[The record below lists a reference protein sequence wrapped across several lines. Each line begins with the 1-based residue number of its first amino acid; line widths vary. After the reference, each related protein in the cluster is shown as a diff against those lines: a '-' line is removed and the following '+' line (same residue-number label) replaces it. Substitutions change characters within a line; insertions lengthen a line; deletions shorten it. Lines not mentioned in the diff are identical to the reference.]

1 MKIEVAGE
9 ELVLL
14 PQRAALWQRERTLL
28 VADAH
33 WGKAATFRAFGV
45 PVPRGT
51 TLEGLQ
57 RLDAMIEQHA
67 PRRILFLGD
76 LLHAR
81 QGRVPATL
89 QTVRA
94 WREQHAGIEMTLVR
108 GNHDRGAGDP
118 PDELRIHCVDEP
130 LAEAPFAFCHHPR
143 TSVSGFVVAGHIH
156 PAVTLRGR
164 AEQRERLPCFLVRPD
179 LMILPA
185 FGSFTGHGDVVPARG
200 DAVYVIADG
209 EVLNVNSR

>member
-1 MKIEVAGE
+1 MTPKTPPPRPSSLQERIASVFFFKLGPR
-9 ELVLL
+9 L
-14 PQRAALWQRERTLL
+14 P
-28 VADAH
+28 
-33 WGKAATFRAFGV
+33 
-45 PVPRGT
+45 
-51 TLEGLQ
+51 
-57 RLDAMIEQHA
+57 
-67 PRRILFLGD
+67 
-76 LLHAR
+76 
-81 QGRVPATL
+81 RVSQP
-89 QTVRA
+89 
-94 WREQHAGIEMTLVR
+94 
-108 GNHDRGAGDP
+108 DP

-185 FGSFTGHGDVVPARG
+185 FGSFTGHGDVVPVRG